1 MKKNKM
7 MRIASV
13 LLVAVLMSTCAISG
27 TFAKYVTEATGS
39 DSARVAKWG
48 VTIDSEGVGSTF
60 ATAYTSNTDGIAYN
74 TVEATEDVL
83 APGTAGTM
91 ATFELSGTPEV
102 AVKVSYEADVTL
114 NGWEVVG
121 VTTYCPI
128 IIKVNNT
135 PYQIAMGTS
144 ATELENAVENAING
158 YTQNYA
164 ANQNLE
170 NVDSNMLTVSW
181 EWPISVNDGADTAL
195 GNQAANGN
203 AATIAIEIT
212 CTVEQVD

>member
-1 MKKNKM
+1 MKKIKT
-7 MRIASV
+7 MRIASI
-13 LLVAVLMSTCAISG
+13 LLIAVLMTTCAISG

-48 VTIDSEGVGSTF
+48 VSINAEGVGSTF
-60 ATAYTSNTDGIAYN
+60 ATAYASDTDGIAYN
-74 TVEATEDVL
+74 TVEAAEDVL
-83 APGTAGTM
+83 APGTKGTM
-91 ATFELSGTPEV
+91 ATIQLSGTPEV

-114 NGWEVVG
+114 TGWEVTG
-121 VTTYCPI
+121 VSAYCPI

-135 PYQIAMGTS
+135 PYQITMGTS
-144 ATELENAVENAING
+144 AIELENAVEAAINS

-164 ANQNLE
+164 ANQNLRD
-170 NVDSNMLTVSW
+170 VGSNMLTVSW

-195 GNQAANGN
+195 GNQAAAGN
-203 AATIAIEIT
+203 AATIAIKIT